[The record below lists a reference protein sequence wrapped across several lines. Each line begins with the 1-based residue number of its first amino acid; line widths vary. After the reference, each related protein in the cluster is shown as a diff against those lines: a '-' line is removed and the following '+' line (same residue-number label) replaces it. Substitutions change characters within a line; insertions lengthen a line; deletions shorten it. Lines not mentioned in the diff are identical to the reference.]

1 MPVIGIFS
9 AVDHGYTGTIRTLT
23 LNGRVV
29 IHANTK
35 KSSARAP
42 DFRIA
47 LGETEIGVAWR
58 KIKHGSGQS
67 YLRVRLD
74 DPAWPGP
81 VWGVLLAATADGVL
95 RLIWNRQRTLPAPA
109 AGRPETQDDDG
120 A

>member
-1 MPVIGIFS
+1 MPVIGTFS
-9 AVDHGYTGTIRTLT
+9 AVNHGYTGIIRTLT
-23 LNGRVV
+23 LSGRVT
-29 IHANTK
+29 IHANVH
-35 KSSARAP
+35 KSSERAP

-58 KIKHGSGQS
+58 KIKHGTEQT

-81 VWGVLLAATADGVL
+81 IWGVLLAATADGVL
-95 RLIWNRQRTLPAPA
+95 RLIWNRHRPLPGRS
-109 AGRPETQDDDG
+109 AGRPETHDDDG